1 VCWIVP
7 DALRGYFHLRRHVRE
22 WTRMA
27 AIGLG
32 AARHAGDLRAQAAMH
47 LSLGMAE
54 YTAGRL
60 NEAEEHYHRA
70 VELSLGS
77 GWQAGESAA
86 YRNLAGVALAHGDA
100 AASEKYLSL
109 WADLNETLDQRSGR
123 AATEDHE
130 RCTEE
135 CADPAVPRDTEI
147 DKEWTS
153 LSYREQAVARL
164 VVEGLTNQQIAKRI
178 RCSPETVKFH
188 LRNIFRKLEIGSRV
202 EIARFVLASE
212 GAA

>member
-1 VCWIVP
+1 MERSAVERFAANEHGAVAPIIAVSLFALVALGGIAFDYTRMVSLDTELQKLRP
-7 DALRGYFHLRRHVRE
+7 DAEIVATGADQVRRILRLVARE
-22 WTRMA
+22 Y
-27 AIGLG
+27 G
-32 AARHAGDLRAQAAMH
+32 AQ
-47 LSLGMAE
+47 
-54 YTAGRL
+54 
-60 NEAEEHYHRA
+60 
-70 VELSLGS
+70 
-77 GWQAGESAA
+77 Q
-86 YRNLAGVALAHGDA
+86 LAGACQPVRPRLPLPVGQRTVTSDRRAIRVAFGGPA
-100 AASEKYLSL
+100 
-109 WADLNETLDQRSGR
+109 QR
-123 AATEDHE
+123 ATEDHE